1 MASPPN
7 WSPGCP
13 CEKET
18 LHDGDFSCCKVWSM
32 SDGTLGELLEKPRT
46 AEDIGLLP
54 DKDWT
59 TNSWGAHG

>member
-1 MASPPN
+1 
-7 WSPGCP
+7 
-13 CEKET
+13 
-18 LHDGDFSCCKVWSM
+18 M
-32 SDGTLGELLEKPRT
+32 SDRTLGELLEKPRT